1 MKLPAAHAAQAPAL
15 RELQGI
21 LAKANKTLFYK
32 DVPILLVFLG
42 PKSNAENIFYKRR
55 EMLLFIKRLIV
66 LILIPAGLVLFFAPL
81 HTFRDAYLEKDFVF
95 LIAEP
100 VSSEDKDVKTLPLLA
115 REQLKPY
122 SQILTTVLARKERVE
137 TYRPSPRAAD
147 DIPGLESL
155 GNTLSQMGGVSPEEG
170 ERYKKELARQQKR
183 IHNSKAEMRK
193 IRLTG
198 LSYLQ
203 KQWETEAT
211 AISVEEWERM
221 KGAFLFSDNNQT
233 SFLFEN
239 TLFRGV
245 VRHDY
250 GHVKAPIPGLA
261 LGRKIAGAA
270 SLIMGLLLMMSLY
283 LKKQGIM
290 IAKTWS
296 VLLWDIIVICFSVFF
311 LYGAID
317 LLFMKLFKT
326 GMGTEEFIQFMG
338 VFWVFLGIPAL
349 ALFISASA
357 AQAVTINEKGIYL
370 NGLFSKKCISWDDLK
385 DIEVSEIHS
394 VKKAGGIIAPRQLM
408 KIMRLEGET
417 SSITLMEPPLKST
430 KKRILDAL
438 FTHAPEKWK
447 AIIKE
452 QGKVWQAFF

>member
-1 MKLPAAHAAQAPAL
+1 MQ
-15 RELQGI
+15 I
-21 LAKANKTLFYK
+21 
-32 DVPILLVFLG
+32 
-42 PKSNAENIFYKRR
+42 
-55 EMLLFIKRLIV
+55 FIKRLMV
-66 LILIPAGLVLFFAPL
+66 LILIPAGLLLLFAPL
-81 HTFRDAYLEKDFVF
+81 HTFRDTYLEKDFVF

-100 VSSEDKDVKTLPLLA
+100 VSSEDKNVEPLPLLT

-137 TYRPSPRAAD
+137 TYRPSHKIAD
-147 DIPGLESL
+147 DVLGLESL
-155 GNTLSQMGGVSPEEG
+155 GNTLSQMDGVSPEEG
-170 ERYKKELARQQKR
+170 EKYKKDLDQRRKSIRESENE
-183 IHNSKAEMRK
+183 IHK

-198 LSYLQ
+198 FSYLQ

-211 AISVEEWERM
+211 AISIEEWEKM
-221 KGAFLFSDNNQT
+221 KGALSFSDNNQT

-250 GHVKAPIPGLA
+250 GHVSLPVPGLA
-261 LGRKIAGAA
+261 LGRRLAGAA
-270 SLIMGLLLMMSLY
+270 SLIMGLLLMTGLY

-296 VLLWDIIVICFSVFF
+296 VLLWDIIVICFSIFF
-311 LYGAID
+311 LYGPID
-317 LLFMKLFKT
+317 LLFMKLFET

-357 AQAVTINEKGIYL
+357 AQAVTINEKGVYL
-370 NGLFSKKCISWDDLK
+370 NGLLSKIFVSWDDLK
-385 DIEVSEIHS
+385 DIEVSEMYS
-394 VKKAGGIIAPRQLM
+394 VKKVRGITAPRQLM
-408 KIMRLEGET
+408 KIMRLDGET

-438 FTHAPEKWK
+438 LTHAPEKWK
-447 AIIKE
+447 EIIEE
-452 QGKVWQAFF
+452 QGKAWQAFF

>member
-1 MKLPAAHAAQAPAL
+1 
-15 RELQGI
+15 
-21 LAKANKTLFYK
+21 
-32 DVPILLVFLG
+32 LLVFPG
-42 PKSNAENIFYKRR
+42 PKINAENIFYKRR
-55 EMLLFIKRLIV
+55 EMSIFIKRLIV
-66 LILIPAGLVLFFAPL
+66 LILIPAGLVLLFGPL
-81 HTFRDAYLEKDFVF
+81 HTFRDRYLEKDFVF

-100 VSSEDKDVKTLPLLA
+100 VSSEDKNVETRPLLT

-122 SQILTTVLARKERVE
+122 PQILTTVLARKERVE
-137 TYRPSPRAAD
+137 TYRSPPRSDD
-147 DIPGLESL
+147 DIIGLESL
-155 GNTLSQMGGVSPEEG
+155 GNTLSQMDGVSPEEG

-198 LSYLQ
+198 FSYLQ
-203 KQWETEAT
+203 KQWETEPT
-211 AISVEEWERM
+211 PISVEEWEQM
-221 KGAFLFSDNNQT
+221 KGALLFSDNNQT
-233 SFLFEN
+233 FFLFEN
-239 TLFRGV
+239 TFFRGI
-245 VRHDY
+245 VRYDY
-250 GHVKAPIPGLA
+250 SHVNAPVPGLA
-261 LGRKIAGAA
+261 LGRRIAGAA
-270 SLIMGLLLMMSLY
+270 SLIMGLLLMTGLY
-283 LKKQGIM
+283 LKKIGIM

-317 LLFMKLFKT
+317 LLFMKLFET

-370 NGLFSKKCISWDDLK
+370 NGLFSKIFVSWDDLK
-385 DIEVSEIHS
+385 DIEVSEMYS
-394 VKKAGGIIAPRQLM
+394 VKKVVGIIAPRQLM

-417 SSITLMEPPLKST
+417 SSITLMEPPVKST

-447 AIIKE
+447 AIIEE
-452 QGKVWQAFF
+452 QGKAWQAFL

>member
-1 MKLPAAHAAQAPAL
+1 
-15 RELQGI
+15 
-21 LAKANKTLFYK
+21 
-32 DVPILLVFLG
+32 
-42 PKSNAENIFYKRR
+42 
-55 EMLLFIKRLIV
+55 MLIFIKRVIV
-66 LILIPAGLVLFFAPL
+66 LILIPAGLVLLFAPL
-81 HTFRDAYLEKDFVF
+81 DTFRDAYLEKDFVF
-95 LIAEP
+95 LTAEP
-100 VSSEDKDVKTLPLLA
+100 VSSEDKNVETHPLLT

-137 TYRPSPRAAD
+137 TYKPSHKVAD
-147 DIPGLESL
+147 DVLGLESL
-155 GNTLSQMGGVSPEEG
+155 RNTLSQMDGVSPEQG
-170 ERYKKELARQQKR
+170 EKYKKEIAQLQKR
-183 IHNSKAEMRK
+183 VYDSKAEIHK

-198 LSYLQ
+198 FSYLQ
-203 KQWETEAT
+203 KQWETEPT
-211 AISVEEWERM
+211 AISIEAWEQM
-221 KGAFLFSDNNQT
+221 KGALSFPDNNQT

-250 GHVKAPIPGLA
+250 GRVNLPVPGLA
-261 LGRKIAGAA
+261 LGRRLAGAA
-270 SLIMGLLLMMSLY
+270 SLIMGLLLMTGLY

-317 LLFMKLFKT
+317 LLFMKLFET

-338 VFWVFLGIPAL
+338 VFWVFLGIPAV

-357 AQAVTINEKGIYL
+357 AQAVTISEKGIYL
-370 NGLFSKKCISWDDLK
+370 NGLFSKIFVSWDDLK
-385 DIEVSEIHS
+385 DIEVSEMYS
-394 VKKAGGIIAPRQLM
+394 PKKVGGITAPRQLM

-438 FTHAPEKWK
+438 LTHAPEKWK
-447 AIIKE
+447 AIIEE
-452 QGKVWQAFF
+452 QGKAWQAFL